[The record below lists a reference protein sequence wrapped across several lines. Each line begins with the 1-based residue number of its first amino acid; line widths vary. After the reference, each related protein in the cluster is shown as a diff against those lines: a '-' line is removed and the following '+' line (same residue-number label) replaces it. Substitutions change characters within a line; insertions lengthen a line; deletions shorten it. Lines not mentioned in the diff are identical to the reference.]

1 MIVQPRRSVGTDIR
15 RITIRVLWFEVN
27 MGGLFQRYP
36 FSYYL
41 IGSIFLILLLVVG
54 GVIAVSY
61 LNTEQHLQ
69 DDARTMQEQTE
80 DQLIATYLVKDA
92 GLRLYDESLNK
103 RMEEAFTTFLA
114 EYEKSGR
121 NPANM
126 DLERVKAELGGE
138 MELYIINK
146 DAVIE
151 YTTYAP
157 EKGLDFRRYTS
168 YFPAYLEQIRN
179 GAGFYPDRIVSEIST
194 GKLKKFAYMPTPDHR
209 FVLEL
214 GLTSPAIGDNGQK
227 FRTSDQ
233 SILNQAKNL
242 NPYIKQIRMFD
253 TTLREK
259 VDQISYEV
267 HDPVVKAR
275 IASVIETRASR
286 EYVNTTAGEMTRYL
300 FIDLKDGRY
309 GSDKSLIVE
318 LVYDTAKVQRDT
330 TDILF
335 SHLFL
340 AAIALLISLA
350 LAIFVSR
357 RLTRPVRGIVAD
369 VDRIAGGD
377 LDHTIS
383 PTVGKE
389 FSGLEESIN
398 TMVGT
403 LNTTIT
409 KLADKEKQYRSVV
422 EDQNHTI
429 IRVSPDGT
437 YLFVNRIFSGML
449 GKDPGEIVGQSFLPR
464 FAPDDGY
471 RMNAHLE
478 SLTPEHP
485 SGTIVV
491 RILRPDGVTGWWRL
505 NTRATFGPDRQP
517 LEYQMVGEDNTEQK
531 YAEEALIRITKAV
544 ESSSDAIGISDPQGT
559 HLYQNQAFTTMFGY
573 TVAEL
578 NKPLGPVQLFADADE
593 GRRVFDT
600 ILRGDSWNGEIRMVA
615 RDGREFQVALRADA
629 VKDDAGSILGLIG
642 IHTDITE
649 RIRTEEE
656 LVDTRNYLNKIINSL
671 ADPVLVKD
679 RDFRLVLLND
689 AFCTFIGRPREEL
702 LGKTDYDLFPPREA
716 DVFREKDE
724 LVFRTGRE
732 NVNEEHITDARGG
745 QHTIVAKK
753 TLYRD
758 TKGSAFIVAIL
769 SDITKR
775 SQMEQEMRRF
785 SEELEKRVQERTS
798 QLQEANKDLES
809 FCYSISHD
817 LRAPLRAIS
826 GYSSIL
832 IQGPQEHLLPESK
845 RYLEMIQQNA
855 HDMGQLIDDLL
866 KFSRMGRTSLE
877 KERVEPARLAR
888 EVIAELRYEHA
899 GRNVTFSV
907 GTMPPCHADP
917 RLLHQVYLNLISNAL
932 KFTRSR
938 DTGRIEIGAFTD
950 NHQVVYFVR
959 DNGVGFD
966 MRYAGKVF
974 GVFQRLH
981 PSGEY
986 EGTGVGLAIV
996 QRIIELHEGRI
1007 WVESAID
1014 KGTTFF
1020 FTCSQSVDEDAGN
1033 GQTSGS

>member
-1 MIVQPRRSVGTDIR
+1 
-15 RITIRVLWFEVN
+15 
-27 MGGLFQRYP
+27 MGELFKRYP

-41 IGSIFLILLLVVG
+41 IGSIFLILMVAVA

-61 LNTEQHLQ
+61 VNTEQHFR
-69 DDARTMQEQTE
+69 DHARISQEQTE
-80 DQLIATYLVKDA
+80 DQLITTYLVKDA
-92 GLRLYDESLNK
+92 GFRLYDASLNN
-103 RMEEAFTTFLA
+103 RMEEGFTLFLA

-121 NPANM
+121 NPAGM
-126 DLERVKAELGGE
+126 DLEKIKSDLGGD
-138 MELYIINK
+138 MELYVINQ

-151 YTTYAP
+151 YTTYTA

-168 YFPAYLEQIRN
+168 YFPAYLEQIRK
-179 GAGFYPDRIVSEIST
+179 GEGFHPDRIVSEVST

-214 GLTSPAIGDNGQK
+214 GLTSPGVEENGGTS
-227 FRTSDQ
+227 RTTDQ
-233 SILNQAKNL
+233 SILNQIKDL
-242 NPYIKQIRMFD
+242 NPYLKRVRLFD

-267 HDPVVKAR
+267 QDPVVKER
-275 IASVIETRASR
+275 ITSVLENRASS
-286 EYVNTTAGEMTRYL
+286 EYINTTAGELTRYL
-300 FIDLKDGRY
+300 FIDLKDARY

-318 LVYDTAKVQRDT
+318 LIYDTAMVQRDT
-330 TDILF
+330 QDILL
-335 SHLFL
+335 SHLLL
-340 AAIALLISLA
+340 AVVALLISSA
-350 LAIFVSR
+350 LAVIVSR
-357 RLTRPVRGIVAD
+357 RLIRPVQGIVAD
-369 VDRIAGGD
+369 VDQIAGGD
-377 LDHTIS
+377 LDHKITPS
-383 PTVGKE
+383 VGKE

-398 TMVGT
+398 TMVKT
-403 LNTTIT
+403 LKTTIT
-409 KLADKEKQYRSVV
+409 KLGDKEKQYRSVV
-422 EDQNHTI
+422 EDQNDVI

-437 YLFVNRIFSGML
+437 YLFVNRIFSGL
-449 GKDPGEIVGQSFLPR
+449 FGKEPQDIIGQSFLPR

-471 RMNAHLE
+471 RIYSHLAT
-478 SLTPEHP
+478 LTPESP

-505 NTRATFGPDRQP
+505 NTRAIFRPDRKL

-531 YAEEALIRITKAV
+531 SAEEALIRIKKAV

-559 HLYQNQAFTTMFGY
+559 HFYQNPAFTNMFGY
-573 TVAEL
+573 TVTEL
-578 NKPLGPVQLFADADE
+578 NKPLGPVQLYADQEE
-593 GRRVFDT
+593 GRKVFAT
-600 ILRGDSWNGEIRMVA
+600 IMRGDSWNGEIRMVT
-615 RDGREFQVALRADA
+615 RDGRDLHVALRADA
-629 VKDDAGSILGLIG
+629 VKDDTGSILGLIG
-642 IHTDITE
+642 IHTDISE
-649 RIRTEEE
+649 RIWAEEE
-656 LVDTRNYLNKIINSL
+656 LADTKNYLNKIINSL

-679 RDFRLVLLND
+679 REFRLVLLND
-689 AFCTFIGRPREEL
+689 AYCVFIGRTREEL
-702 LGKTDYDLFPPREA
+702 LGKNDYDLFPPHEA

-724 LVFRTGRE
+724 LVFRSGEE
-732 NVNEEHITDARGG
+732 NVNEEFITDARGER
-745 QHTIVAKK
+745 HTIVAKK
-753 TLYRD
+753 TFYRD
-758 TKGSAFIVAIL
+758 TKGSEFIVAIL

-775 SQMEQEMRRF
+775 TLMEQEMRRF
-785 SEELEKRVQERTS
+785 SEELEKRVRERTS

-866 KFSRMGRTSLE
+866 KFSRMGRKSLE
-877 KERVEPARLAR
+877 KERVEPAGLAR
-888 EVIAELRYEHA
+888 EVVAELRYEHA
-899 GRNVTFSV
+899 GRNVNFSIMA
-907 GTMPPCHADP
+907 MPPCQADP
-917 RLLHQVYLNLISNAL
+917 RLLRQVYLNLISNAL

-938 DTGRIEIGAFTD
+938 DVGRIEIGAFTD

-966 MRYAGKVF
+966 MRYAGKIF

-981 PSGEY
+981 SSGEY

-1007 WVESAID
+1007 WVESAMD

-1020 FTCSQSVDEDAGN
+1020 FTCPRSLDETADDR
-1033 GQTSGS
+1033 QPPRS